1 MFKNDFENNLEY
13 FQNMSKEDYLAGI
26 LNFIEQELF
35 SKNLYH
41 IYSVTSEEERKIKK
55 ESTINYIKSF
65 YDDFLLDEFKKK
77 PENLLNTSF
86 FRGIYFAKEND
97 EYARNDAMFS
107 ELCDYIFNKSLS
119 YDELISIILNPIM
132 SKLNNGETLSSKEFD
147 ILSNYIKNNSKGFI
161 SIDLALNMIKNHA
174 LKINHIFEEDV
185 VKEIVRSLILDYSNT
200 SHIKYT
206 VEFVHV
212 SDNFKGL
219 SFHRINPNV
228 IILKE
233 ALITKF
239 ISGNYVELINCF
251 FYEMSIITNASVL
264 EKNEISYKT
273 LRVIMGLINERV
285 DLDKIFVSLDY
296 EPYSYFADLKT
307 SAFVKT
313 LRFYQ
318 MLGIDLFDNY
328 IDNKIMEIPKN
339 NEIEIYI
346 DKKSIS
352 TDMMFT
358 SKFKKLDKDKIQSYI
373 SKFKV
378 LGLFYNKDGEKKRT
392 IDLIKKYS
400 NGEYREILGTYLCSR
415 IIEPEEMCE
424 DVSDLVNFKSKDEDV
439 NRLVEKLLKYIYVD
453 SIYYSLTSYI
463 NLNKTRSN
471 FNAKEYLDDMI
482 VRINC
487 IKDTPITH
495 RYIDKALITIED
507 MKQNL

>member
-1 MFKNDFENNLEY
+1 MFSKLICESNIPPNFINSILTNKGLYEMFKNDFENNLEY
-13 FQNMSKEDYLAGI
+13 FQNMSKEDYLSSI

-41 IYSVTSEEERKIKK
+41 IYPVTSEEERNIKK

-86 FRGIYFAKEND
+86 FRGIKFAKEND
-97 EYARNDAMFS
+97 EYAKDDLVFS

-119 YDELISIILNPIM
+119 YDELVSIILNPIM
-132 SKLNNGETLSSKEFD
+132 SKLNDGETLSSKEFD
-147 ILSNYIKNNSKGFI
+147 ILSNYIKNNSNGFI

-185 VKEIVRSLILDYSNT
+185 VKEIVRSLVLDYNKSN
-200 SHIKYT
+200 HINCEI
-206 VEFVHV
+206 EFVHV

-219 SFHRINPNV
+219 SSHSIKPCLIF
-228 IILKE
+228 LKE
-233 ALITKF
+233 DLITKF
-239 ISGNYVELINCF
+239 ISGNYLELINCL
-251 FYEMSIITNASVL
+251 FYEMSIITNAIIL

-285 DLDKIFVSLDY
+285 DLDKIFVLPDY
-296 EPYSYFADLKT
+296 EPYSYFTDLKAST
-307 SAFVKT
+307 FIKT

-339 NEIEIYI
+339 NEIETFI

-352 TDMMFT
+352 KEIMFS

-373 SKFKV
+373 SNFKV
-378 LGLFYNKDGEKKRT
+378 LGIIYNKDGEKKRT
-392 IDLIKKYS
+392 VDLIKKYS
-400 NGEYREILGTYLCSR
+400 NGEYREIIDTYLCSR
-415 IIEPEEMCE
+415 IIEPDEMCE
-424 DVSDLVNFKSKDEDV
+424 DVSDLANFLNISH
-439 NRLVEKLLKYIYVD
+439 N
-453 SIYYSLTSYI
+453 YYFT
-463 NLNKTRSN
+463 
-471 FNAKEYLDDMI
+471 
-482 VRINC
+482 
-487 IKDTPITH
+487 
-495 RYIDKALITIED
+495 
-507 MKQNL
+507 